1 MPIDFLGSVFFDGTN
16 IPYWE
21 EIKTYG
27 PAAAL
32 LAGFKWYMGGNNN
45 IWDRDL
51 HGKVYMVTGGTSG
64 MGARVAF
71 ELAQKGAQVL
81 MLVRSTEDQWLVD
94 FIEDMRD
101 KTNNP
106 LVYAE
111 ECDLASLHSV
121 RLFAT
126 KWLDNSPPRRLDGVV
141 CCAAEMIPR
150 GKSRQT
156 TIDGVERQIAINYLA
171 HYHLLTLL
179 APSFK
184 VQPADRDVRVVV
196 TTCSSQAMGQ
206 IDLEDLK
213 WQERQYPKGNPLRI
227 YGTSKLMLGLFAKS
241 YQRQLNVY
249 ERKDKAPVNVKIS
262 IVNPGLMR
270 TPSMRRFISMGT
282 ILGLLFYLM
291 LWPVWFLIFKSPF
304 QGAQSVFFAL
314 YAPIFTKGE
323 GGNLVQEC
331 RILKEGSRAEYQ
343 NEEFQDELFAK
354 TEAVIAALEKQL
366 AIERKKQE
374 LKNGKK
380 PDKKKASASTQKGYI
395 NEQPK
400 TVDELD
406 SRLEEL
412 RSLIGMGQISAKELP
427 LFPEEKIE
435 PHTDSNKQASERSGK
450 KGKKSKKA

>member
-1 MPIDFLGSVFFDGTN
+1 MPIDFLGSVFLDGTD

-21 EIKTYG
+21 QIKTYG
-27 PAAAL
+27 PAVTL
-32 LAGFKWYMGGNNN
+32 LAGIKWYMGGNNN

-64 MGARVAF
+64 LGARTTF
-71 ELAQKGAQVL
+71 EMAQKGAQIL

-94 FIEDMRD
+94 YIEDMRE

-106 LVYAE
+106 LIYAE

-141 CCAAEMIPR
+141 CCAGELIPR
-150 GKSRQT
+150 GKPRQI

-171 HYHLLTLL
+171 HFHLLTLL

-184 VQPADRDVRVVV
+184 VQPADRDVRVVI
-196 TTCSSQAMGQ
+196 TTCSSQAMAQ
-206 IDLEDLK
+206 IDFKDLL
-213 WQERQYPKGNPLRI
+213 WSERQYPKGNPLKV

-249 ERKDKAPVNVKIS
+249 ERKDKNPVNVKIS

-270 TPSMRRFISMGT
+270 TQSMRRFISMGSL
-282 ILGLLFYLM
+282 LGLICYM
-291 LWPVWFLIFKSPF
+291 ILWPLWFIIFKSPF
-304 QGAQSVFFAL
+304 QGAQSVLFAL
-314 YAPIFTKGE
+314 YAPIFAKGD

-331 RILKEGSRAEYQ
+331 RILKEGSRREYQ
-343 NEEFQDELFAK
+343 SEEFQDELFTK
-354 TEAVIAALEKQL
+354 TEQLITTLEKQL

-374 LKNGKK
+374 LKQNKDDK
-380 PDKKKASASTQKGYI
+380 NKNNKKKTTESKEKHYI
-395 NEQPK
+395 NEKPK
-400 TVDELD
+400 TVGELD
-406 SRLEEL
+406 SRINEL
-412 RSLIGMGQISAKELP
+412 RNLIGMGQQLSSKELP
-427 LFPEEKIE
+427 LFPDQ
-435 PHTDSNKQASERSGK
+435 TVDSIVGKASNPTKR
-450 KGKKSKKA
+450 KGKKV